1 MKVKVISVF
10 RDKFTG
16 KYYTPGEVIEV
27 GEEARVLDMESRR
40 LAERIEAKKNTEVKA
55 PEEKKEVKIPL
66 FEKEFEK
73 KALIDALKSIGA
85 QASGNMKEETLLAK
99 VAELDEESTA
109 KLDFVSSLT
118 ARLTEG
124 FFTPNCS
131 ATSTHRT

>member
-40 LAERIEAKKNTEVKA
+40 LAERLEVKA
-55 PEEKKEVKIPL
+55 PEEKKEVKISL

-73 KALIDALKSIGA
+73 KALVDALKSIGA

-109 KLDFVSSLT
+109 KLKEALGIE
-118 ARLTEG
+118 A
-124 FFTPNCS
+124 
-131 ATSTHRT
+131 

>member
-55 PEEKKEVKIPL
+55 PEEKKEVKISL

-73 KALIDALKSIGA
+73 KTLIEALKSIGV
-85 QASGNMKEETLLAK
+85 QASGNMKEETLLGK

-109 KLDFVSSLT
+109 KLKEALGIEYKDRVVLLPFHCLI
-118 ARLTEG
+118 L
-124 FFTPNCS
+124 
-131 ATSTHRT
+131 

>member
-16 KYYTPGEVIEV
+16 KYYNPGEVIEV
-27 GEEARVLDMESRR
+27 SEESRVQDMENRR
-40 LAERIEAKKNTEVKA
+40 LAELVEAKIPEVKA
-55 PEEKKEVKIPL
+55 PEEKKEVKILL

-73 KALIDALKSIGA
+73 KNLVDALKSVGV

-109 KLDFVSSLT
+109 KLKEALN
-118 ARLTEG
+118 A
-124 FFTPNCS
+124 
-131 ATSTHRT
+131 

>member
-40 LAERIEAKKNTEVKA
+40 LAERIEAKKIEVKA
-55 PEEKKEVKIPL
+55 PEEKKEVKISL

-73 KALIDALKSIGA
+73 KTLIDALKSIGA
-85 QASGNMKEETLLAK
+85 QASGNMKEETLLSK
-99 VAELDEESTA
+99 VSELDEESTA
-109 KLDFVSSLT
+109 KLKEALGI
-118 ARLTEG
+118 E
-124 FFTPNCS
+124 
-131 ATSTHRT
+131 

>member
-40 LAERIEAKKNTEVKA
+40 LAERLEVKA
-55 PEEKKEVKIPL
+55 PEEKKEVKISL

-85 QASGNMKEETLLAK
+85 QASGNMKEETLLGK
-99 VAELDEESTA
+99 VTDLDEESTV
-109 KLDFVSSLT
+109 KLREALN
-118 ARLTEG
+118 A
-124 FFTPNCS
+124 
-131 ATSTHRT
+131 

>member
-55 PEEKKEVKIPL
+55 PEEKKEVKIPS
-66 FEKEFEK
+66 
-73 KALIDALKSIGA
+73 LKR
-85 QASGNMKEETLLAK
+85 
-99 VAELDEESTA
+99 
-109 KLDFVSSLT
+109 SLRR
-118 ARLTEG
+118 RL
-124 FFTPNCS
+124 
-131 ATSTHRT
+131 

>member
-40 LAERIEAKKNTEVKA
+40 LAERIEVKNPEVKA
-55 PEEKKEVKIPL
+55 PEEKKEVKISL

-73 KALIDALKSIGA
+73 KALIDTLRRRASTIDDTRCARDIISSRSVSISFSSKSP
-85 QASGNMKEETLLAK
+85 ASPGS
-99 VAELDEESTA
+99 V
-109 KLDFVSSLT
+109 
-118 ARLTEG
+118 
-124 FFTPNCS
+124 
-131 ATSTHRT
+131 

>member
-27 GEEARVLDMESRR
+27 GEEARVLDM
-40 LAERIEAKKNTEVKA
+40 
-55 PEEKKEVKIPL
+55 KEVKISL

-73 KALIDALKSIGA
+73 KALVDALKSIGA

-109 KLDFVSSLT
+109 KLKEALGI
-118 ARLTEG
+118 E
-124 FFTPNCS
+124 
-131 ATSTHRT
+131 

>member
-16 KYYTPGEVIEV
+16 KYYTPGEVI
-27 GEEARVLDMESRR
+27 EARVLDMESRR

-109 KLDFVSSLT
+109 KLKEALGI
-118 ARLTEG
+118 E
-124 FFTPNCS
+124 
-131 ATSTHRT
+131 